1 MTEARL
7 SEYVLDAH
15 ALYWYWMEPHRL
27 SATAEAI
34 FRDLERGE
42 AVGFVPWIV
51 VTELHY
57 LTRRRGN
64 AHSVG
69 EILGLLDR
77 APALRLESLT
87 RRHLVAFDRLIDI
100 PEMHDR
106 MIAAVGLLHDATVV
120 TRDPDIQAH
129 PMVRSVW

>member
-1 MTEARL
+1 MTEPQL
-7 SEYVLDAH
+7 PVYILDAY
-15 ALYWYWMEPHRL
+15 ALYWYWMQPNRL
-27 SATAEAI
+27 SAAAEAI
-34 FRDLERGE
+34 FRNLERRE
-42 AVGFVPWIV
+42 AIGFVPWIV
-51 VTELHY
+51 VAELHY
-57 LTRRRGN
+57 LTRKRAN

-77 APALRLESLT
+77 APALRLEGLT

-129 PMVRSVW
+129 PLLRAVW